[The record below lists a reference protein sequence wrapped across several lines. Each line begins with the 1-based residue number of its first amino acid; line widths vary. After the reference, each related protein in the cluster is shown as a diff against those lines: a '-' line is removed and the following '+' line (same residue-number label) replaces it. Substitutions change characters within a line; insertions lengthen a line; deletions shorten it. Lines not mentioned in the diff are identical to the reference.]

1 MQNEMIQLTIANTL
15 DQTAKQRV
23 EVQGNQTL
31 KQVVQQRNL
40 APNGSF
46 DVYDQVGKVITNQ
59 AAANHR
65 DATVYV
71 GVAKV
76 AGGGLK
82 RATFDTLKRTNY
94 PSMRH
99 INQHST
105 TNTVG
110 AFVVNLPG
118 VYSHRDSSPVVY
130 TLLVDVRT
138 FPELPVAYVLT
149 PQCADIAHAN
159 IYEAGTYS
167 IAKNR
172 SICPVCTGDPFKAE
186 WNETIRSSS
195 DSNGGKLG
203 IFLDQLRNV
212 LNSPN
217 ELHPARNV

>member
-76 AGGGLK
+76 AGGGVPRSDLK
-82 RATFDTLKRTNY
+82 KLQLEY
-94 PSMRH
+94 PSLQPVKQWMNNGQVKMFIVRFPSNGRTSTGFWD
-99 INQHST
+99 IAVYCPNASSGLPHSYVL
-105 TNTVG
+105 NFDNIVQRPSVSIFSRPPSASYASG
-110 AFVVNLPG
+110 AGNGTLPG
-118 VYSHRDSSPVVY
+118 SSRKGHWVCHGNI
-130 TLLVDVRT
+130 
-138 FPELPVAYVLT
+138 LP
-149 PQCADIAHAN
+149 H
-159 IYEAGTYS
+159 
-167 IAKNR
+167 
-172 SICPVCTGDPFKAE
+172 
-186 WNETIRSSS
+186 
-195 DSNGGKLG
+195 
-203 IFLDQLRNV
+203 
-212 LNSPN
+212 LNSLGQDPVKRMGAYIN
-217 ELHPARNV
+217 HIQNLLNA

>member
-76 AGGGLK
+76 AGGGIPLHDIDRLK
-82 RATFDTLKRTNY
+82 IEY
-94 PSMRH
+94 PSLKTV
-99 INQHST
+99 NQWTDRQEVKMVIVQFPSGNKTKSGFWQVAVYCPQASDGSMSAYVLNDYEIVKRPRVSVLSST
-105 TNTVG
+105 TIPGSNRRGSSVCIGSYLSITRNSFSSAVERVG
-110 AFVVNLPG
+110 AFINHIQNL
-118 VYSHRDSSPVVY
+118 
-130 TLLVDVRT
+130 L
-138 FPELPVAYVLT
+138 
-149 PQCADIAHAN
+149 
-159 IYEAGTYS
+159 
-167 IAKNR
+167 
-172 SICPVCTGDPFKAE
+172 
-186 WNETIRSSS
+186 NE
-195 DSNGGKLG
+195 
-203 IFLDQLRNV
+203 
-212 LNSPN
+212 
-217 ELHPARNV
+217 